1 MNIPRQLPLN
11 VFFCW
16 NLQGWAMSIRW
27 VLNLTSR
34 LNKHWFENRILGPAT
49 QLPEIMP
56 STHSRYNFNSIT
68 IIHPF
73 WWLFFYLR
81 SLSVTLLPESTSTCV
96 ASSKRGG
103 SLLCGWKF
111 TLSHLPISTLQVS
124 NIYLPRRQ
132 QIGLHE
138 SRQHSIV
145 ESSQAL
151 RRGQR
156 RSHITTDRCLSNK
169 T

>member
-1 MNIPRQLPLN
+1 MRLYQVEIHLLLSRTVIIKLKASYSKRLFIFPQQLPLN
-11 VFFCW
+11 FFFF

-34 LNKHWFENRILGPAT
+34 LNKHWFENSILGPAT

-81 SLSVTLLPESTSTCV
+81 SLSVTLLPESTSTCCFLKE
-96 ASSKRGG
+96 SG
-103 SLLCGWKF
+103 SLLWGWKF
-111 TLSHLPISTLQVS
+111 TWSHLPISTVQV
-124 NIYLPRRQ
+124 
-132 QIGLHE
+132 
-138 SRQHSIV
+138 
-145 ESSQAL
+145 
-151 RRGQR
+151 
-156 RSHITTDRCLSNK
+156 
-169 T
+169 